1 MRSSR
6 RVHAQAIRTMVVNSA
21 QSNSEGMQLENAD
34 VSQSEATAVGP
45 ILRKRSTSVQ
55 KLVHTVQN
63 SQGFASAIRKHAP
76 HVKCHILSLHG
87 YSSLAMFEAKPRV
100 FMNKVHGRVSF
111 KPIYFIRTAK
121 VVFRAN
127 IF

>member
-1 MRSSR
+1 MRSNR
-6 RVHAQAIRTMVVNSA
+6 RVHAQAIRTLVNA
-21 QSNSEGMQLENAD
+21 HSNSEGTQSENAD
-34 VSQSEATAVGP
+34 VSPTQAKDLGP
-45 ILRKRSTSVQ
+45 MLRKRSSIQNV
-55 KLVHTVQN
+55 VHTVQN

-87 YSSLAMFEAKPRV
+87 YSSLTMFEAKPRV